1 MTNRNEQALTIL
13 ITGGCGFIG
22 SALIR
27 FIIKFTDHSVINI
40 DKLTYAANPQNLK
53 MIHHSDRYHFIEGD
67 ICDATLLTAIF
78 NQFQPD
84 AVMHLAAETHVD
96 RSISGPAEFIQ
107 TNVVGTYQLLEASR
121 QFYTGLSSAKAER
134 FRFHHISTD
143 EVFGDLPETG
153 FFNEQS
159 AYAPSSPYSASKAS
173 SDHLV
178 KAWHRTYGLPVLISY
193 CSNNY
198 GPYQHPEKLIPLTI
212 TRAIAGEQIPIYG
225 NGLQIRDW
233 LHVDDHVDALLTI
246 LTQGEVGE
254 TYTVGGNNEHT
265 NIDVVSSICQYL
277 QQLLPAHRL
286 ANENGFASLIEYIE
300 DRPGHDRRYAIDASK
315 LATTLHWTPKHTFS
329 TGLQQTVRWY
339 LGHDQ

>member
-1 MTNRNEQALTIL
+1 MTHRNEQALAIL

-27 FIIKFTDHSVINI
+27 FIINFTHHSVINI
-40 DKLTYAANPQNLK
+40 DKLTYAADPCSLK
-53 MIHHSDRYHFIEGD
+53 MLNQSRRYHFIEGD
-67 ICDATLLTAIF
+67 ICDAQLLTQVF
-78 NQFQPD
+78 NRFQPD

-107 TNVVGTYQLLEASR
+107 TNIVGTYQLLEASR
-121 QFYTGLSSAKAER
+121 QFYNGLLSAKAAR

-143 EVFGDLPETG
+143 EVFGDLPGTG

-178 KAWHRTYGLPVLISY
+178 KAWYRTYGLPILISY

-233 LHVDDHVDALLTI
+233 LYVDDHVEALLTI
-246 LTQGEVGE
+246 LTLGNVGE
-254 TYTVGGNNEHT
+254 TYTVGGNNEQT
-265 NIDVVSSICQYL
+265 NIEVVRSICAHL
-277 QQLLPAHRL
+277 SQLLPDHRL
-286 ANENGFASLIEYIE
+286 ASGNGFTSLIEHIE
-300 DRPGHDRRYAIDASK
+300 DRPGHDHRYAIDASK
-315 LATTLHWTPKHTFS
+315 LATTLNWTPKHTFFN
-329 TGLQQTVRWY
+329 GLYRTVQWY
-339 LGHDQ
+339 LAHVQ

>member
-1 MTNRNEQALTIL
+1 MTNKNEQALTIL

-27 FIIKFTDHSVINI
+27 FIIKFTVHSVINI

-53 MIHHSDRYHFIEGD
+53 MINHSHRYHFIEGD
-67 ICDATLLTAIF
+67 ICDATLLTAVF

-107 TNVVGTYQLLEASR
+107 TNVVGTYQLLEAGR
-121 QFYTGLSSAKAER
+121 QFYIGLSSAKAEL

-212 TRAIAGEQIPIYG
+212 TRAIAGEKIPIYG

-233 LHVDDHVDALLTI
+233 LYVDDHVDALLTI

-339 LGHDQ
+339 LGHEQ